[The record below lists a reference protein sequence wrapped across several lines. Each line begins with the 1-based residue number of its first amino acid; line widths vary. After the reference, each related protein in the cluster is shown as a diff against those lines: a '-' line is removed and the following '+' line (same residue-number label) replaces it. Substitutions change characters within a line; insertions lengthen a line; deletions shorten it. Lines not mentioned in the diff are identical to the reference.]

1 MIAVRV
7 TPDVKMLAVTSP
19 DYLAKRGEPRT
30 PVDLRRHRCII
41 GALAE
46 IMD

>member
-1 MIAVRV
+1 MIAVCV
-7 TPDVKMLAVTSP
+7 TLDVKMLAVASP

-30 PVDLRRHRCII
+30 PVDLRRHQCII

-46 IMD
+46 ILG